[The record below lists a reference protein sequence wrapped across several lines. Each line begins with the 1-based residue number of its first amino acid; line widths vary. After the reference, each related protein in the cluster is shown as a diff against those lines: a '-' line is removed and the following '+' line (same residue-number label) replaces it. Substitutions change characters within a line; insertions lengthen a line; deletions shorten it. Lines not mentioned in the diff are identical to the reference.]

1 MKPLIAYN
9 YAEIGRRT
17 GKSRQF
23 VSAVFRGERKMPEE
37 LRGQLIDLGVIK
49 RSRRHAKS

>member
-1 MKPLIAYN
+1 MKPLISYN

-23 VSAVFRGERKMPEE
+23 ISAVFRCERKMPDE
-37 LRGQLIDLGVIK
+37 LRGQLISLGVIK
-49 RSRRHAKS
+49 RRKK